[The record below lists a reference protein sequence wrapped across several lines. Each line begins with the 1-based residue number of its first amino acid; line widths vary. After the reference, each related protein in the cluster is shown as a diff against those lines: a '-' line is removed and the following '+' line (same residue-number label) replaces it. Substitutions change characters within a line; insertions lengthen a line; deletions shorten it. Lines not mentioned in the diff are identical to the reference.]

1 MQIVYGLRLF
11 ICFVLI
17 VDVLPQGV
25 ASSSGLDP
33 NIARFANIS
42 SNANINGSNTIVKQ
56 FNFMDKFIL
65 KMQGVF
71 RTDALRTTHPVHQD
85 ILHAEDTRK
94 MFDYVVNGKAS
105 ALFRMLENIV
115 SEATFRKVKHNSIL
129 STRLSL
135 LLTWPNHGQIQ

>member
-1 MQIVYGLRLF
+1 
-11 ICFVLI
+11 
-17 VDVLPQGV
+17 
-25 ASSSGLDP
+25 
-33 NIARFANIS
+33 
-42 SNANINGSNTIVKQ
+42 
-56 FNFMDKFIL
+56 MDKFIL

-115 SEATFRKVKHNSIL
+115 SEATFRKVKHITILIL
-129 STRLSL
+129 SYPLSSVYS
-135 LLTWPNHGQIQ
+135 

>member
-1 MQIVYGLRLF
+1 M
-11 ICFVLI
+11 
-17 VDVLPQGV
+17 

-42 SNANINGSNTIVKQ
+42 SSTNINGSNTIVKQ
-56 FNFMDKFIL
+56 FNFMDKFVL

-71 RTDALRTTHPVHQD
+71 RADALKTTHPVHQD

-129 STRLSL
+129 STQLSL
-135 LLTWPNHGQIQ
+135 LLTWPKCNGDFTVYHIIKIHCHLHQTLCRAISK